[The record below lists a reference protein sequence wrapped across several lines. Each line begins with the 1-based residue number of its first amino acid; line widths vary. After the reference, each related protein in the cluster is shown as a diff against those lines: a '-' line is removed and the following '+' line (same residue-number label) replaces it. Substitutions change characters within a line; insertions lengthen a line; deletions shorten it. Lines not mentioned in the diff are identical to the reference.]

1 MKDVPIAF
9 IGGGNMA
16 RSLIGGL
23 IGGGHDPGCIWVAE
37 PDASQ
42 REFLHGRFG
51 VHAGAGNPE
60 IATKAE
66 VVVLAVKPQVLQ
78 GVARQLAPAIQAHQ
92 PLVISVAAGVREPDL
107 RRWLGGGSLALVRTM
122 PNTPALVG
130 SAASALFA
138 NEFVSE
144 EHRQLAESLLRAV
157 GVTVWV
163 DDESLLDAV
172 TALSGSGPAYF
183 FLVME
188 SLERA
193 ALDLG
198 LEAEIARLLTLQ
210 TAFGAAKMALES
222 VESPA
227 TLRVRV
233 TSPGGTT
240 ERALAIL
247 GDGGVGPLFAKALEA
262 ARQRARELGDLLG
275 EQP

>member
-1 MKDVPIAF
+1 MKNIPIAF

-23 IGGGHDPGCIWVAE
+23 VAGGHEPDRIWVAE
-37 PDASQ
+37 PDIGQ
-42 REFLHGRFG
+42 RELLHGRHG
-51 VHAGAGNPE
+51 VRTGSDNLA
-60 IATKAE
+60 IAAEAE
-66 VVVLAVKPQVLQ
+66 VIVLAVKPQILQ
-78 GVARQLAPAIQAHQ
+78 GVARQLAPVVQARR
-92 PLVISVAAGVREPDL
+92 PLVISIAAGVREPDL

-144 EHRQLAESLLRAV
+144 ERRQLAESLLRAV

-183 FLVME
+183 FLIME
-188 SLERA
+188 ALERT

-198 LEAEIARLLTLQ
+198 LDADNARLLTLQ

-227 TLRVRV
+227 ILRARV

-240 ERALAIL
+240 ERALSIL
-247 GDGGVGPLFAKALEA
+247 REGGLETLLAQALEA
-262 ARQRARELGDLLG
+262 ARSRARELGDLLG

>member
-1 MKDVPIAF
+1 MKNIPIAF

-23 IGGGHDPGCIWVAE
+23 VAGGHEPDRIWVAE
-37 PDASQ
+37 PDIGQ
-42 REFLHGRFG
+42 RELLHGRHG
-51 VHAGAGNPE
+51 VRTGSDNLA
-60 IATKAE
+60 IAAEAE
-66 VVVLAVKPQVLQ
+66 VIVLAVKPQILQ
-78 GVARQLAPAIQAHQ
+78 GVARQLAPVIQARR
-92 PLVISVAAGVREPDL
+92 PLVISIAAGVREPDL

-144 EHRQLAESLLRAV
+144 ERRQLAESLLRAV

-163 DDESLLDAV
+163 DNESLLDAV

-183 FLVME
+183 FLIME
-188 SLERA
+188 ALERT

-198 LEAEIARLLTLQ
+198 LDADNARLLTLQ

-227 TLRVRV
+227 ILRARV

-240 ERALAIL
+240 ERALSIL
-247 GDGGVGPLFAKALEA
+247 CEGGLETLLAQALEA
-262 ARQRARELGDLLG
+262 ARSRARELGDLLG

>member
-1 MKDVPIAF
+1 MKDISIAF

-23 IGGGHDPGCIWVAE
+23 IADGHHADCIWVAE
-37 PDASQ
+37 PNAEQ
-42 REFLHGRFG
+42 REFLRSRFG
-51 VHAGAGNPE
+51 IHTGADNPE
-60 IATKAE
+60 IAAKAQ
-66 VVVLAVKPQVLQ
+66 VVVLAVKPQILQ
-78 GVARQLAPAIQAHQ
+78 GVAQQLAPTIQMCQ
-92 PLVISVAAGVREPDL
+92 PLVISIAAGVREPDL
-107 RRWLGGGSLALVRTM
+107 RRWLGGGSPALVRTM

-144 EHRQLAESLLRAV
+144 DRRQQAESLLRAV

-183 FLVME
+183 FLLME
-188 SLERA
+188 ALEQA
-193 ALDLG
+193 GMALG
-198 LEAEIARLLTLQ
+198 LDADTTRLLTLQ

-227 TLRVRV
+227 KLRIRV

-240 ERALAIL
+240 ERALAVL
-247 GDGGVGPLFAKALEA
+247 GEGGIQTLIAKALEA
-262 ARQRARELGDLLG
+262 ARHRSSELGDLLG
-275 EQP
+275 SQP

>member
-1 MKDVPIAF
+1 MKNIPIAF

-23 IGGGHDPGCIWVAE
+23 VAGGHEPDRIWVAE
-37 PDASQ
+37 PDIGQ
-42 REFLHGRFG
+42 RELLHGRHG
-51 VHAGAGNPE
+51 VRTGSDNLA
-60 IATKAE
+60 IAAEAE
-66 VVVLAVKPQVLQ
+66 VIVLAVKPQILQ
-78 GVARQLAPAIQAHQ
+78 GVARQLAPVVQARR
-92 PLVISVAAGVREPDL
+92 PLVISIAAGVREPDL

-138 NEFVSE
+138 NKFVSE
-144 EHRQLAESLLRAV
+144 ERRQLAESLLRAV

-163 DDESLLDAV
+163 GDESLLDAV

-183 FLVME
+183 FLIME
-188 SLERA
+188 ALERT

-198 LEAEIARLLTLQ
+198 LDADNARLLTLQ

-227 TLRVRV
+227 ILRARV

-240 ERALAIL
+240 ERALSIL
-247 GDGGVGPLFAKALEA
+247 REGGLETLLAQALEA
-262 ARQRARELGDLLG
+262 ARSRARELGDLLG

>member
-1 MKDVPIAF
+1 MKNIPIAF

-23 IGGGHDPGCIWVAE
+23 VAGGQDPGFIWVAE
-37 PDASQ
+37 PDAGQ
-42 REFLHGRFG
+42 RDLLRSRFG
-51 VHAGAGNPE
+51 VHTSADNPE
-60 IATKAE
+60 IVARGE
-66 VVVLAVKPQVLQ
+66 VIVLAVKPQILQ
-78 GVARQLAPAIQAHQ
+78 GVARQLAPAIQARQ
-92 PLVISVAAGVREPDL
+92 PLVISIAAGVREPDL
-107 RRWLGGGSLALVRTM
+107 RRWLGGGSPALVRTM

-144 EHRQLAESLLRAV
+144 DRRQLAESLLRAV

-163 DDESLLDAV
+163 DDETLLDAV

-188 SLERA
+188 ALERA
-193 ALDLG
+193 ALELG
-198 LEAEIARLLTLQ
+198 LDADTARLLTLQ

-247 GDGGVGPLFAKALEA
+247 REGGVETLLARALAA

>member
-1 MKDVPIAF
+1 MKNIPIAF

-23 IGGGHDPGCIWVAE
+23 VAGGHEPDRIWVAE
-37 PDASQ
+37 PDIGQ
-42 REFLHGRFG
+42 RELLHGRHG
-51 VHAGAGNPE
+51 VRTGSDNLA
-60 IATKAE
+60 IAAEAE
-66 VVVLAVKPQVLQ
+66 VIVLAVKPQILQ
-78 GVARQLAPAIQAHQ
+78 GVARQLAPVVQARR
-92 PLVISVAAGVREPDL
+92 PLVISIAAGVREPDL

-144 EHRQLAESLLRAV
+144 ERQQLAESLLRAV

-183 FLVME
+183 FLIME
-188 SLERA
+188 ALERT

-198 LEAEIARLLTLQ
+198 LDADNARLLTLQ

-227 TLRVRV
+227 ILRARV

-240 ERALAIL
+240 ERALSIL
-247 GDGGVGPLFAKALEA
+247 REGGLETLLAQALEA
-262 ARQRARELGDLLG
+262 ARSRARELGDLLG

>member
-1 MKDVPIAF
+1 MKNIPIAF

-23 IGGGHDPGCIWVAE
+23 VAGGHEPDRIWVAE
-37 PDASQ
+37 PDIGQ
-42 REFLHGRFG
+42 RELLHGRHG
-51 VHAGAGNPE
+51 VRTGSDNLA
-60 IATKAE
+60 IAAEAE
-66 VVVLAVKPQVLQ
+66 VIVLAVKPQILQ
-78 GVARQLAPAIQAHQ
+78 GVARQLAPVVQARR
-92 PLVISVAAGVREPDL
+92 PLVISIAAGVREPDL
-107 RRWLGGGSLALVRTM
+107 RCWLGGGSLALVRTM

-144 EHRQLAESLLRAV
+144 ERRQLAESLLRAV

-172 TALSGSGPAYF
+172 TALSGSGPASF
-183 FLVME
+183 FLIME
-188 SLERA
+188 ALERT

-198 LEAEIARLLTLQ
+198 LDADNARLLTLQ

-227 TLRVRV
+227 ILRARV

-240 ERALAIL
+240 ERALSIL
-247 GDGGVGPLFAKALEA
+247 REGGLETLLAQALEA
-262 ARQRARELGDLLG
+262 ARSRARELGDLLG